1 MKLALLCPLACLVG
15 LGTAVGGV
23 KKGHDCRD
31 GAVSLDPVEHEIRL

>member
-23 KKGHDCRD
+23 KNGHDCKDESVR
-31 GAVSLDPVEHEIRL
+31 LNPVEH